1 MSVAGTWQLIIDSP
15 MGKQEGEVVLHVD
28 GDDVTGTLTNKTMN
42 QQSEIFDGHADG
54 DTATWKMEMALV
66 KVTLTFNVTVD
77 GDTMTGKV
85 TAGLIGGFN
94 LEGKRV

>member
-28 GDDVTGTLTNKTMN
+28 GDTVTGPLTNKTMN
-42 QQSEIFDGHADG
+42 QQSEIFDGHVDG
-54 DTATWKMEMALV
+54 DTASWKIEMSLV
-66 KVTLTFNVTVD
+66 KVTLTFNVTVE